1 MNVVRVIA
9 FLGAAIVSACAVGP
23 NYESPVL
30 PVPEGYA
37 SAAPALPTSEILWW
51 RGFEDEA
58 LNAMID
64 VALEENLEI
73 ERAYA
78 RLAEAQAFVDA
89 SRSDL
94 FPTIDGNVAAIVATD
109 FDNSTEETLAGA
121 VVHNYVLDVF
131 GGRRRGVEAARAG
144 AASELHS
151 VENARRLI
159 ISAVGVQYV
168 EYRRTLAR
176 LELLDETLEFL
187 NQTLELAEARDDVGL
202 GSFNVRLASADIAR
216 ARAQRP
222 LLLIA
227 RAEAEN
233 SLAILLGRPPRI
245 GFVPRP
251 GAATIPQYSGG
262 PPVGIPADL
271 IRQRADVRAAEAS
284 LAAATA
290 FIGVEAADL
299 YPRLSIPGVIS
310 ADLAGSGGNNDTVIG
325 ALAVSLHLPLFDG
338 GRRRAEVRAAEQRAR
353 GALATYEQTL
363 LQSLVEV
370 ENALVAI
377 RSFEHR
383 RADLS
388 RALVVSEQA
397 FAQVNAL
404 HREGMAPFFDI
415 VDTQR
420 TLIRLR
426 EDYVDSEAQLAGA
439 IIALYRAT
447 GATTHAVD
455 GVPAR

>member
-1 MNVVRVIA
+1 MNLVRVIA
-9 FLGAAIVSACAVGP
+9 LLGAAILSACAVGP
-23 NYESPVL
+23 NYERPVL

-37 SAAPALPTSEILWW
+37 SAAPAIPTSEILWW

-58 LNAMID
+58 LNAMVG
-64 VALEENLEI
+64 VALEENLDI
-73 ERAYA
+73 ERASA
-78 RLAEAQAFVDA
+78 RLAEAQAFVAA

-94 FPTIDGNVAAIVATD
+94 FPTIDGRVDGIVATD
-109 FDNSTEETLAGA
+109 FDGDSEELLAGS
-121 VVHNYVLDVF
+121 VVENYVLDVF
-131 GGRRRGVEAARAG
+131 GGRRRGVEAARA
-144 AASELHS
+144 AAATELHS

-159 ISAVGVQYV
+159 ISAVGIQYV

-176 LELLDETLEFL
+176 LELLDQTVDLL
-187 NQTLELAEARDDVGL
+187 SQTLGIAEARDEVGL
-202 GSFNVRLASADIAR
+202 GSLNVRLASADIDR

-222 LLLIA
+222 LLVIA

-245 GFVPRP
+245 GLVPLP
-251 GAATIPQYSGG
+251 GAANIPQYSGG
-262 PPVGIPADL
+262 PPVGVPADL
-271 IRQRADVRAAEAS
+271 IRQRADVRAAEAN

-290 FIGVEAADL
+290 LIGVEAADL

-310 ADLAGSGGNNDTVIG
+310 ADLAGSGQNNDTVIG

-338 GRRRAEVRAAEQRAR
+338 GRRRAEVRVAEERAR
-353 GALATYEQTL
+353 GALAAYEQTL
-363 LQSLVEV
+363 LQSLAEV

-377 RSFEHR
+377 RSFEQR
-383 RADLS
+383 RAYLS
-388 RALVVSEQA
+388 RALAASEQA

-415 VDTQR
+415 IDSQR

-426 EDYVDSEAQLAGA
+426 EDYVDSEAHLAGA

-447 GATTHAVD
+447 GATTQAVD
-455 GVPAR
+455 QAP